1 MLTSSAAREGA
12 APAATN
18 MPFFELG
25 GTGAPLHF
33 LHANGY
39 PPGCYRPLLNQLAA
53 QYHVFGMMLRP
64 LWPDSNPEEIKDW
77 RPFSEDLRRYLHD
90 VHAGPVIGMGH
101 SIGAIV
107 TLRAALQEPELFR
120 ALVLMDPV
128 LLPARRI
135 RQLRALRAVRLDR
148 RVKKWANAAL
158 RRRRHFDSLNKLFA
172 GYRRREIFRLYSD
185 ENLRALIEGLTR
197 PSQEAGYELVY
208 SPEWEA
214 RIYETGIWRDWDLW
228 SGIRTLKMPT
238 LFLRGE
244 QTDTF
249 FVRTAEIAQERNPN
263 IAVQT
268 IPNATHL
275 VPLERPGKVAQAV
288 KDFVRNFERSNVK

>member
-1 MLTSSAAREGA
+1 MLTSSAAREGT
-12 APAATN
+12 APAN
-18 MPFFELG
+18 IPCFDLG
-25 GTGAPLHF
+25 GTGRPLHF

-77 RPFSEDLRRYLHD
+77 RPFSEDLRTYLHD
-90 VHAGPVIGMGH
+90 LHTEPVIGMGH

-107 TLRAALQEPELFR
+107 TLRAALREPDLFR
-120 ALVLMDPV
+120 ALILMDPV

-148 RVKKWANAAL
+148 RVKKWARAAL

-197 PSQEAGYELVY
+197 PSQEAGYELIY

-214 RIYETGIWRDWDLW
+214 RIYQTGIWNDLDIW
-228 SGIRTLKMPT
+228 AGLPGFRVPT
-238 LFLRGE
+238 LVIRGAE
-244 QTDTF
+244 TDTF
-249 FVRTAEIAQERNPN
+249 LETTAQKVMEANPRIEIKTVVNS
-263 IAVQT
+263 
-268 IPNATHL
+268 THL
-275 VPLERPGKVAQAV
+275 VPMEQPGEVCRMAQDFLQRQKVKEQG
-288 KDFVRNFERSNVK
+288 